1 MTVKNNCKKVI
12 LPFKE
17 TLNFIFSRHTYQSF
31 LLISTLLVLSL
42 SVKADIGDTT
52 KKVKSDSV
60 KYWKSTAAFG
70 FNLNQLSLTNW
81 ATGGEGSLSGKAL
94 LDYKTRYHKDNLS
107 FEFIQKSALGVV
119 TYGSRR
125 IEKTEDRLDFSM
137 SFSKKAIEKWTYTTL
152 FTFKSQFANG
162 YKYPNDSTLI
172 SAFMAPGYITA
183 SLGYKYRKS
192 EKFEIFLSPAS
203 GKFTMVMNQTL
214 ADKGA
219 FGVKKAVTDSL
230 GNIIKAG
237 NNFLPEFGIN
247 LLASF
252 SHDISENIDLSTSL
266 NLYNNYLD
274 DNHNNRWNIDVD
286 WETTVKL
293 AVNKRIQTVFFLLLK
308 YDHNVNIP
316 VYEWTDGLKRQ
327 VGEGPRLQVKE
338 SLGIGFTYKIT

>member
-12 LPFKE
+12 LTFKE

-31 LLISTLLVLSL
+31 LLISTLLGLSL
-42 SVKADIGDTT
+42 SVKADIVDTT

-81 ATGGEGSLSGKAL
+81 ATGGEGSLSGKVL

-183 SLGYKYRKS
+183 SLGYKYRKN

-230 GNIIKAG
+230 GNIVKAG
-237 NNFLPEFGIN
+237 NNILPEFGIN

-316 VYEWTDGLKRQ
+316 VYEWTDGLKKQ

>member
-1 MTVKNNCKKVI
+1 MASQNNWKKKIGPADGFQKFMSSAKNYKSISVI
-12 LPFKE
+12 AFL
-17 TLNFIFSRHTYQSF
+17 
-31 LLISTLLVLSL
+31 LLISFS
-42 SVKADIGDTT
+42 SIANIADTT

-60 KYWKSTAAFG
+60 KYWKNTAAFG
-70 FNLNQLSLTNW
+70 LNLNQLSLTNW

-94 LDYKTRYHKDNLS
+94 IDYKSRYQKENLS
-107 FEFIQKSALGVV
+107 FELIHKSAIGVV
-119 TYGSRR
+119 GYGSRR
-125 IEKTEDRLDFSM
+125 IEKTEDRLDLST
-137 SFSKKAIEKWTYTTL
+137 SFSRKAFENWTYTTL

-183 SLGYKYRKS
+183 SLGFKYRKS
-192 EKFEIFLSPAS
+192 EKFEVFLSPAS

-219 FGVKKAVTDSL
+219 FGVKKAVIDSL
-230 GNIIKAG
+230 GNIIVHGK
-237 NNFLPEFGIN
+237 NLLPEFGIN

-252 SHDISENIDLSTSL
+252 SHDISKNIDFSSSL

-274 DNHNNRWNIDVD
+274 DNHRNRWNIDVD
-286 WETTVKL
+286 WETTVNF

-308 YDHNVNIP
+308 YDHNINIP
-316 VYEWTDGLKRQ
+316 VYEWHDGLKKQ

>member
-1 MTVKNNCKKVI
+1 MNEQNNSKKQSKPCHGTFSYNFSQPSFKLI
-12 LPFKE
+12 L
-17 TLNFIFSRHTYQSF
+17 SF
-31 LLISTLLVLSL
+31 LVLVFFSL
-42 SVKADIGDTT
+42 TSSAINSDST
-52 KKVKSDSV
+52 KKVKSDSI
-60 KYWKSTAAFG
+60 KYWKNTASFG
-70 FNLNQLSLTNW
+70 LNLNQLSLTNW

-107 FEFIQKSALGVV
+107 FEFINKSALGVV
-119 TYGSRR
+119 TYGSSR
-125 IEKTEDRLDFSM
+125 IEKTEDRLDLSM
-137 SFSKKAIEKWTYTTL
+137 SFSRKAFEKWTYTTL

-192 EKFEIFLSPAS
+192 EKFEVFLSPAS

-219 FGVKKAVTDSL
+219 FGVKKAITDST
-230 GNIIKAG
+230 GNIIKPG
-237 NNFLPEFGIN
+237 NNLLPEFGIN
-247 LLASF
+247 VLAIF

-308 YDHNVNIP
+308 YDHNINIP
-316 VYEWTDGLKRQ
+316 VYEWSDGLKKQ

>member
-1 MTVKNNCKKVI
+1 M
-12 LPFKE
+12 PFKE
-17 TLNFIFSRHTYQSF
+17 TLNFMLSRHIYQSF

-42 SVKADIGDTT
+42 SVKADIADTS
-52 KKVKSDSV
+52 KKVRSDSV
-60 KYWKSTAAFG
+60 KYWKNTAAFG
-70 FNLNQLSLTNW
+70 LNLNQLSLTNW

-125 IEKTEDRLDFSM
+125 IEKTEDRLDVSM
-137 SFSKKAIEKWTYTTL
+137 SFSRKAFENWTYTTL

-230 GNIIKAG
+230 GKVVTPGKNL
-237 NNFLPEFGIN
+237 LPEFGIN
-247 LLASF
+247 VLASF

-274 DNHNNRWNIDVD
+274 DNRNNRWNIDVD

-316 VYEWTDGLKRQ
+316 VYEWTDGLKKQ

>member
-31 LLISTLLVLSL
+31 LLISTFLVLSL
-42 SVKADIGDTT
+42 SVKANIGDTT

-230 GNIIKAG
+230 GNIVKAG
-237 NNFLPEFGIN
+237 NNILPEFGIN

-252 SHDISENIDLSTSL
+252 SHDISENIDFSTSL

-316 VYEWTDGLKRQ
+316 VYEWTDGLKKQ